1 MGAKVLECLLQLIPS
16 GTPWYVIVLVIV
28 IVISL
33 FIFVVKNF
41 KSIKLLFVMK
51 DYSKFGIIEK
61 DNDNIEMLE
70 RIERRINSSNGVEK
84 ELLEEQKIKILGY
97 DLLGYSKKSYYR
109 AIRKKNTR
117 YQPWLGYAFWYFSG
131 ILSSLGLCLIS
142 FIWCLTDN
150 RIMKRIILNKINF
163 SLLCILVVS
172 ILVSIMAWVSVYLY
186 RWCFWHRSFRTDI
199 QKPYLYREHYY
210 EEVLGRCRENSFENS
225 FKLIKLRETQRKGW
239 KFGFFLLGIANS
251 IGVLCTESLPHTWST
266 LSFVFLTVS
275 VFILLWC
282 FAFCPKMGK
291 LPKIKTVE
299 SENKEWCEDKG
310 KKEYFYKLVEH
321 IAQSRDSVLYIG
333 SANVKNNVPLHY
345 IDLVSTGC
353 KYMNKE
359 DFENEKKDLKESS
372 YGTIIM
378 DFSTWTTDERDIS
391 SGVLE
396 ELKEKEIVSFLKPD
410 GELFIGTKEINKAKS
425 REELIN
431 IENKLESVE
440 FFNIDYIQKHPN
452 LSLVPILGLLS
463 PTEYLV
469 FGYRKTK
476 TD

>member
-163 SLLCILVVS
+163 TIDFFHFRGLFMPMC
-172 ILVSIMAWVSVYLY
+172 
-186 RWCFWHRSFRTDI
+186 RS
-199 QKPYLYREHYY
+199 PP
-210 EEVLGRCRENSFENS
+210 
-225 FKLIKLRETQRKGW
+225 
-239 KFGFFLLGIANS
+239 FF
-251 IGVLCTESLPHTWST
+251 V
-266 LSFVFLTVS
+266 
-275 VFILLWC
+275 
-282 FAFCPKMGK
+282 
-291 LPKIKTVE
+291 
-299 SENKEWCEDKG
+299 
-310 KKEYFYKLVEH
+310 
-321 IAQSRDSVLYIG
+321 
-333 SANVKNNVPLHY
+333 
-345 IDLVSTGC
+345 
-353 KYMNKE
+353 
-359 DFENEKKDLKESS
+359 
-372 YGTIIM
+372 
-378 DFSTWTTDERDIS
+378 
-391 SGVLE
+391 
-396 ELKEKEIVSFLKPD
+396 
-410 GELFIGTKEINKAKS
+410 
-425 REELIN
+425 
-431 IENKLESVE
+431 
-440 FFNIDYIQKHPN
+440 
-452 LSLVPILGLLS
+452 
-463 PTEYLV
+463 
-469 FGYRKTK
+469 
-476 TD
+476 